1 MMRRVCIV
9 AGLVLMLVGTMS
21 CGRKAPLLPVPD
33 DIGGNQA
40 AAFSGQY
47 TDN

>member
-9 AGLVLMLVGTMS
+9 AGLVLMLIGTTS

-33 DIGGNQA
+33 VGWNEA
-40 AAFSGQY
+40 AYSGQV